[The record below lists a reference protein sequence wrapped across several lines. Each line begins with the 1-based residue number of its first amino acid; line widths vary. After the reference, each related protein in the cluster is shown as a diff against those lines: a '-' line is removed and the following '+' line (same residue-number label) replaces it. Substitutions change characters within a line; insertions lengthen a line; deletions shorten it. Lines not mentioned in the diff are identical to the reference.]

1 MSRFLFNT
9 FVLALVVSSG
19 CQDSQT
25 ASAPVPVTASTST
38 PIILAAEPEQV
49 PVTVPEPV
57 TIAKKPLT
65 VLDQLN
71 DAIDLFLSDF
81 SDSLGNIDYSKLKKN
96 RSRMYNLLALFSEFD
111 SDQLSALP
119 QSDQIC
125 FWLNCYNIQLTN
137 IISRNWPIKSSRFTR
152 LLWHPDSIRHISG
165 IWSDY
170 KFTVCGETFTL
181 FELKKRFLDPHLAL
195 NPELMFAI
203 SRASASGSLLS
214 GESYKG
220 STLQHQLSD
229 QIERFLSS
237 RYAFKI
243 DGPKR
248 TVYLSSMF
256 QSDHTFIEKFGTVK
270 KFKAHPD
277 HTAAILNFICRHSP
291 PLTRQ
296 YLELQNYRVKYLTY
310 DWRINNCNKP

>member
-1 MSRFLFNT
+1 LT
-9 FVLALVVSSG
+9 
-19 CQDSQT
+19 
-25 ASAPVPVTASTST
+25 
-38 PIILAAEPEQV
+38 LAAEPEPVAV
-49 PVTVPEPV
+49 PQP
-57 TIAKKPLT
+57 IAIEKKPLAA
-65 VLDQLN
+65 LARLN
-71 DAIDLFLSDF
+71 DTIDSFLSDF
-81 SDSLGNIDYSKLKKN
+81 SDSLGNIDYAKLKKN
-96 RSRMYNLLALFSEFD
+96 RRRMYNLLALFSEFD
-111 SDQLSALP
+111 SSVLSDQPQVDQL
-119 QSDQIC
+119 C

-137 IISRNWPIKSSRFTR
+137 IISRSWPIKSSRFTR

-170 KFTVCGETFTL
+170 KFTVCQETFTL
-181 FELKKRFLDPHLAL
+181 FELKNRFLDPHLAS

-203 SRASASGSLLS
+203 SRASASGALLG

-220 STLQHQLSD
+220 SILQHQLSD
-229 QIERFLSS
+229 QISKFLSS

-256 QSDHTFIEKFGTVK
+256 QSNHTFIEKFGTTK
-270 KFKAHPD
+270 KFKDQPA

-291 PLTRQ
+291 LLTKQ

-310 DWRINNCNKP
+310 DWRINNCVNH